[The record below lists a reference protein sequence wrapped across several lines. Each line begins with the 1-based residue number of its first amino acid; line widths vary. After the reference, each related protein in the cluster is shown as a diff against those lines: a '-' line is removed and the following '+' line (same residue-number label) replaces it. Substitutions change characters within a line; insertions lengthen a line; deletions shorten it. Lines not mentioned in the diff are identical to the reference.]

1 MTRKERTAA
10 ISLLASFLLA
20 GAKLFIG
27 LMIGSLALITDALHS
42 GVDFLATGMTLTAV
56 RYGDRPPDESHPYG
70 HGKFEN
76 IAALGEAALLL
87 LLAGGVT
94 VEALGR
100 LSEGDAPPDLSLIA
114 VFVLLVEIAINAW
127 RAHELRKVGRET
139 GSAALQAD
147 ALHFASD
154 VFSSLAVL
162 AGFALLALGYGWA
175 DSAAALAVAVLVAV
189 LALRLLRHT
198 IDALVDRVPPGLAA
212 LVGERIAD
220 LPGVLEVTSVRLRSV
235 GAQHFVE
242 AAIAVPRGLSL
253 EQAAAVK
260 AEAAAAARGVISGA
274 EAVIDSV
281 PVTPSDETIAERI
294 QLVARREGVAV
305 HHLTIQ
311 HLGEGTPHGGG
322 AQHAAREK
330 RRGAGAERHPEPET
344 GEPGRLAVALDLEVD
359 GAMAL
364 AEAHAVADR
373 LETSIRR
380 EIGGDA
386 EVEIHIEPLEPE
398 TREVAESADPIRA
411 NFQAALEGAARL
423 IEGLSDIHD
432 VRLRESERGYVLVAH
447 CRFDS
452 GATVE
457 SVHRRV
463 DALENAVRA
472 RMPNLARIVVHAEP
486 RRN

>member
-10 ISLLASFLLA
+10 VSLLASFLLA
-20 GAKLFIG
+20 GVKLAIG

-42 GVDFLATGMTLTAV
+42 GVDFLATAITLVAV
-56 RYGDRPPDESHPYG
+56 RFGDRPPDESHPYG

-76 IAALGEAALLL
+76 IAALGEATLLL

-94 VEALGR
+94 VEAYGR
-100 LSEGDAPPDLSLIA
+100 LSEGQAPPPLSLIA
-114 VFVLLVEIAINAW
+114 VAVLLVEIGVNSW
-127 RAHELRKVGRET
+127 RAYELRKVGIET

-162 AGFALLALGYGWA
+162 TGFALLAFGFGWA

-212 LVGERIAD
+212 LVAERIGD
-220 LPGVLEVTSVRLRSV
+220 VPGVLAVQSVRLRSV
-235 GAQHFVE
+235 GAQHYVE
-242 AAIAVPRGLSL
+242 AAIAVPRSLGL
-253 EQAAAVK
+253 EQAAEVK
-260 AEAAAAARGVISGA
+260 EEACAAARAAIPGA
-274 EAVIDSV
+274 EATIDSL
-281 PVTPSDETIAERI
+281 PVTPSDETIADRI
-294 QLVARREGVAV
+294 QLVARREAVAV

-311 HLGEGTPHGGG
+311 RLGQMPPVGEG
-322 AQHAAREK
+322 AATILGMEE
-330 RRGAGAERHPEPET
+330 AGDEV
-344 GEPGRLAVALDLEVD
+344 GRLAIALDLEVD

-373 LETSIRR
+373 LEAAIRR
-380 EIGGDA
+380 EIGDGV

-398 TREVAESADPIRA
+398 AREVAESAAPIRE
-411 NFQAALEGAARL
+411 NFRAALNAAARG

-463 DALENAVRA
+463 DALESAVRA

>member
-1 MTRKERTAA
+1 MTRKERTAT

-42 GVDFLATGMTLTAV
+42 GVDFLATGMTLIGV
-56 RYGDRPPDESHPYG
+56 RYGDMPPDESHPYG

-76 IAALGEAALLL
+76 VAALGEAALLL

-94 VEALGR
+94 VEAWAR
-100 LSEGDAPPDLSLIA
+100 LTEGEPPPDLSLIA
-114 VFVLLVEIAINAW
+114 VAVLLVEIVINAW
-127 RAHELRKVGRET
+127 RAYELRKVGRET
-139 GSAALQAD
+139 GSAALQAN

-162 AGFALLALGYGWA
+162 CGFALLAYGYGWA
-175 DSAAALAVAVLVAV
+175 DSAAALAVAALVAV

-212 LVGERIAD
+212 LVAERIGD
-220 LPGVLEVTSVRLRSV
+220 LPGVLSVESVRLRSV
-235 GAQHFVE
+235 GKQHFVE

-260 AEAAAAARGVISGA
+260 EEAAAAAREAIPGA

-281 PVTPSDETIAERI
+281 PVTPSDETVAERV
-294 QLVARREGVAV
+294 QLVARREGVAI

-311 HLGEGTPHGGG
+311 HL
-322 AQHAAREK
+322 REV
-330 RRGAGAERHPEPET
+330 AGPADREDRP

-364 AEAHAVADR
+364 AEAHAIADR
-373 LETSIRR
+373 LEISIRR
-380 EIGGDA
+380 EIGGDS

-398 TREVAESADPIRA
+398 TRAVAESADPIRA

>member
-20 GAKLFIG
+20 GAKLAIG

-42 GVDFLATGMTLTAV
+42 AVDFLATGMTLTAI
-56 RYGDRPPDESHPYG
+56 RYGDRPPDETHPYG

-100 LSEGDAPPDLSLIA
+100 LSAGDPPPDLSLIA
-114 VFVLLVEIAINAW
+114 VLVLLVEIAINAW
-127 RAHELRKVGRET
+127 RAYELRKVGRET
-139 GSAALQAD
+139 GSAALLAD

-175 DSAAALAVAVLVAV
+175 DSAAALAVAFLVAV

-260 AEAAAAARGVISGA
+260 DDAAAAARGVIAGA

-281 PVTPSDETIAERI
+281 PVTPSDETIAERV

-311 HLGEGTPHGGG
+311 HLGEG
-322 AQHAAREK
+322 AAERSRSK
-330 RRGAGAERHPEPET
+330 RRGQAAERPLIPEQ
-344 GEPGRLAVALDLEVD
+344 GDPGRLAVALDLEVD

-373 LETSIRR
+373 LEAAIRR

-398 TREVAESADPIRA
+398 TRAVAESADPIRA